1 MWTVG
6 TKTRQGYKQKPPQM
20 KILQVCHQPPP
31 PRPDSE
37 AMASLFQARKS
48 LSDASLRYRTYWWFS
63 SHRPTEL

>member
-1 MWTVG
+1 MDCG
-6 TKTRQGYKQKPPQM
+6 NKDKAG
-20 KILQVCHQPPP
+20 LQAEASPNEDPASLSPTPP